1 MLTLIQNGEVYAPE
15 PLGHASVLL
24 INDKIAKIG
33 DISPEQ
39 VASLGLD
46 VDIIDAT
53 DCIVAPGFIDP
64 HMHIIGGSGEESFS
78 SRTPDIQL
86 TEIVSWGTTTVVGC
100 LGADVTTRTM
110 AGLLAKAMALKEEG
124 ISAFVYSGGYPI
136 PPATLTGSIR
146 HDLLFVEEVIGAGE
160 LAISDHRSPQPDP
173 TEIMKVITDAHVGG
187 MLTGKAGVTHF
198 HIGEGEQR
206 LGPVRQLF
214 ERYEIQPQY
223 IYLTHIERSEAL
235 MDDAIEFAKRGV
247 FVDIDTAAEDLAKW
261 LTYYLE
267 HGGDPGQLTV
277 SSDADSSSPRN
288 LYEQVCESIVTHRLP
303 FEQVLPLVTSNTA
316 RVLKL
321 KSKGKLEPR
330 MDADVVVLRAGSLD
344 IAHVIAK
351 GRPMVRDGD
360 VVVRETYLD
369 QSNRTISLH
378 GAKG

>member
-15 PLGHASVLL
+15 PRGRVSVLL
-24 INDKIAKIG
+24 INDRIAKIG
-33 DISPEQ
+33 DISAEQ
-39 VASLGLD
+39 ATALGLD
-46 VDIIDAT
+46 VEIIDAT
-53 DCIVAPGFIDP
+53 DCIVTPGFIDP
-64 HMHIIGGSGEESFS
+64 HMHIIGGSGEESFA

-86 TEIVSWGTTTVVGC
+86 TEIVPWGTTTVVGC

-110 AGLLAKAMALKEEG
+110 AGLLAKAKALKEEG
-124 ISAFVYSGGYPI
+124 MSAFIYSGGYPI

-160 LAISDHRSPQPDP
+160 LAVSDHRSPQPDP
-173 TEIMKVITDAHVGG
+173 SEIMKVIVDAHVGG
-187 MLTGKAGVTHF
+187 MLSGKAGVTHF

-206 LGPVRQLF
+206 LAPVRQLF
-214 ERYEIQPQY
+214 DRYEIQSESV
-223 IYLTHIERSEAL
+223 YLTHIERSEAL
-235 MDDAIEFAKRGV
+235 MHEAIDFAKRGV
-247 FVDIDTAAEDLAKW
+247 FVDIDTAAEDLATW
-261 LTYYLE
+261 LTYYLQ

-277 SSDADSSSPRN
+277 SSDADSSSPRT
-288 LYEQVCESIVTHRLP
+288 LYEQVCTSVVEHGIPLERVLP
-303 FEQVLPLVTSNTA
+303 FVTSNTA

-330 MDADVVVLRAGSLD
+330 MDADVVVLRTGSLD

-360 VVVRETYLD
+360 VVVREKCLD